1 MTESIRNK
9 YPNSWDFYN
18 GNKEFISPDGLNK
31 IEYYNLNELAMG
43 SPLGGYCEWI
53 NKNGERIK
61 LNGCYGGPAIW
72 NTNGTKIAIPTW
84 TRKFLKGT
92 VQQISILDIEKR
104 EIVLFKKVFSV
115 LDLRTFDQ
123 NEICG
128 YDSPIYKTKTVK
140 FDLTSQKIVKTEKL

>member
-1 MTESIRNK
+1 MAEEIINT
-9 YPNSWDFYN
+9 YPNPWDFYN
-18 GNKEFISPDGLNK
+18 GNKELVSPNELNK
-31 IEYYNLNELAMG
+31 IEYSDLGEIAMG
-43 SPLGGYCEWI
+43 APLGGYCEWT
-53 NKNGERIK
+53 NQNGEKIK
-61 LNGCYGGPAIW
+61 LSGWFGGPAIW

-104 EIVLFKKVFSV
+104 EIIRFKKIFNV

-128 YDSPIYKTKTVK
+128 YDSPIYRTKTVK
-140 FDLTSQKIVKTEKL
+140 FDLTKERIIERKNI

>member
-1 MTESIRNK
+1 MAEEVINT
-9 YPNSWDFYN
+9 YPNPWDFYN
-18 GNKEFISPDGLNK
+18 GNKELTSSDGVNK
-31 IEYYNLNELAMG
+31 IQYSDLGEIAMG
-43 SPLGGYCEWI
+43 APLGGHCEWT
-53 NKNGERIK
+53 NSNGEKIK
-61 LNGCYGGPAIW
+61 LNGWFGGPAIW

-104 EIVLFKKVFSV
+104 EIVRFKKKFNV

-128 YDSPIYKTKTVK
+128 YDSPLYRAEIVK
-140 FDLTSQKIVKTEKL
+140 FDLTKERVVERKKI